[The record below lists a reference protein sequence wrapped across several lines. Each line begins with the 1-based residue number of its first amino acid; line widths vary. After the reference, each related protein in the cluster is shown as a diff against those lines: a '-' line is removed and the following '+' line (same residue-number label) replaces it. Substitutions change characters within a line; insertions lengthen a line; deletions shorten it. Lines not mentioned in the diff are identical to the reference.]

1 MPLRGI
7 HKAPLERSRPLCRLD
22 LCCVCS
28 VQLIS
33 LALCSLIGVF
43 SLACQLSLNSLGM
56 SPRLLRRGVEGYF
69 QLRGCRS
76 DAHPAQARRQFQ
88 SRTVVI
94 KKYSFIDCLADVSRF
109 SSSVSARGLSFLG
122 LTAFASRSKALAIDF
137 DITSHRAS
145 VFLVSTWSCMIAS
158 TCPANSHASS
168 RRPQAK
174 DSSSSSAAVEFHSVA
189 SVPSTTIF
197 KLTDSML

>member
-1 MPLRGI
+1 M
-7 HKAPLERSRPLCRLD
+7 
-22 LCCVCS
+22 CVPCNSFPSLS
-28 VQLIS
+28 VP
-33 LALCSLIGVF
+33 LIGVF

-56 SPRLLRRGVEGYF
+56 SPRLLRRAVEGYF

-76 DAHPAQARRQFQ
+76 DAHPAQARRQLQ

-94 KKYSFIDCLADVSRF
+94 KKYSFIDCLLVF

-158 TCPANSHASS
+158 TCPANSHASP

-189 SVPSTTIF
+189 SVPSRTIF